1 LFWLNPSRVFT
12 SGLTSQH
19 RSGSKTKGLNT
30 MYPAARS
37 AHHANV
43 NPVLLTF
50 RITGKAGIPQPFWER
65 EVYWFDKKNVEP
77 NAFDSEYLERLRAR
91 DPRTQE
97 HFAGYFNRLLAIKL
111 RCNGIYGA
119 SMDDLRQD
127 TLIRALKSIYEGKV
141 DCPQSLAAFVYG
153 VCNNVIKEFV
163 RGEINSRTRDTN
175 EFPDLPDPRYS
186 AEDHLRHQEA
196 RKSVTLVLNG
206 LPEKDRA
213 ILNSV
218 FIAEMD
224 KDAICREHGI
234 TRDYLRVL
242 LHRSLH
248 NARKLLDKHHN
259 G

>member
-1 LFWLNPSRVFT
+1 
-12 SGLTSQH
+12 
-19 RSGSKTKGLNT
+19 

-37 AHHANV
+37 AHNSKF
-43 NPVLLTF
+43 NPVLLNF
-50 RITGKAGIPQPFWER
+50 RISGQAGIANAFAER

-77 NAFDSEYLERLRAR
+77 NAFDLEYLERLKAR

-111 RCNGIYGA
+111 RGNGIYGA
-119 SMDDLRQD
+119 KMDDLRQD

-141 DCPQSLAAFVYG
+141 DSPQSLPAFIYG
-153 VCNNVIKEFV
+153 VCSNVIKEFV

-175 EFPDLPDPRYS
+175 DFPDLADPRYS

-196 RKSVTLVLNG
+196 RKSVTLVLNS

-213 ILNSV
+213 ILTAV

-242 LHRSLH
+242 LHRSLL
-248 NARKLLDKHHN
+248 NARKLLDKHNN

>member
-1 LFWLNPSRVFT
+1 
-12 SGLTSQH
+12 
-19 RSGSKTKGLNT
+19 

-37 AHHANV
+37 AHNSNF
-43 NPVLLTF
+43 NPVLLNF
-50 RITGKAGIPQPFWER
+50 RIPGQAGIANAFAER

-77 NAFDSEYLERLRAR
+77 NAFDSEYLERLKAR

-119 SMDDLRQD
+119 KMDDLRQD

-141 DCPQSLAAFVYG
+141 DSPQSLPAFIYG
-153 VCNNVIKEFV
+153 VCSNVIKEFV
-163 RGEINSRTRDTN
+163 RDEINSRTRDTN
-175 EFPDLPDPRYS
+175 DFPDLADPRYS

-196 RKSVTLVLNG
+196 RKSVTLVLNS

-213 ILNSV
+213 ILNAV
-218 FIAEMD
+218 FISEMD
-224 KDAICREHGI
+224 KDEICREHGI

-248 NARKLLDKHHN
+248 NARKLLDKHNN